1 MLYHRSENGRVIYTK
16 GKKETCSWNTRKA
29 ECLPYIRDILER
41 TGKPAEHLITKGK
54 ESYSIIGKANINGKD
69 LGIKIII
76 SKHTDGR
83 YFYLSVFSL
92 KKI

>member
-1 MLYHRSENGRVIYTK
+1 MSYKHLFYTK
-16 GKKETCSWNTRKA
+16 GKKRSVHEILERA

-54 ESYSIIGKANINGKD
+54 ESYSIIGKANINGTEQ
-69 LGIKIII
+69 GIKIII

-83 YFYLSVFSL
+83 YFYLSVFCL